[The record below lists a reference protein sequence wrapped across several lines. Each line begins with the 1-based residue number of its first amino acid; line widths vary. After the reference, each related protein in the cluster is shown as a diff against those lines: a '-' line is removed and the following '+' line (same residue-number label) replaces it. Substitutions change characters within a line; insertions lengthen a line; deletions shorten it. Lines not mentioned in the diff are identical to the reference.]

1 MGRDRLC
8 LVGDLFRAVAPLFL
22 STVVVLS
29 VGGCKPSEESKNMN
43 TKFQLP
49 TIDQWSSA
57 AKARVLFGHQSVGY
71 NILDGVNTLAKEQGV
86 TDFKIADISVAKDSG
101 AAAIVHFEVGRNTDP
116 RSKTDD
122 FLGRV
127 DATSGRRIDVAMMKF
142 CYVDVSDDTRI
153 DTLFKEYKE
162 MVARVRSMNPNMTI
176 AHITMPLVARQE
188 GFVVWLKTIA
198 KRVLGRPIRRV
209 ELNLKRAEFNSLL
222 KAEYENKDP
231 IFDLAT
237 IESTTPEGQRT
248 LESEAGVSFPVLF
261 NGYSEDGGHLN
272 AYGQRVV
279 AAEFIR
285 FLAKVHEGH
294 REPAAAGIR

>member
-8 LVGDLFRAVAPLFL
+8 LVGDLFRAAALLFL

-29 VGGCKPSEESKNMN
+29 VGGCKPSEESKSMN

-101 AAAIVHFEVGRNTDP
+101 AAVIVHFEVGRNTDP
-116 RSKTDD
+116 RSKIDD
-122 FLGRV
+122 FLGRI

-162 MVARVRSMNPNMTI
+162 MVARVRAVLRRRAPHLAGEAVEVANLSLNPATHRLTARGNPVTLGPTEFRLLHFLMTHPERVHSR
-176 AHITMPLVARQE
+176 AQLLDQE
-188 GFVVWLKTIA
+188 WGDHVFVT
-198 KRVLGRPIRRV
+198 
-209 ELNLKRAEFNSLL
+209 
-222 KAEYENKDP
+222 
-231 IFDLAT
+231 
-237 IESTTPEGQRT
+237 
-248 LESEAGVSFPVLF
+248 
-261 NGYSEDGGHLN
+261 
-272 AYGQRVV
+272 
-279 AAEFIR
+279 
-285 FLAKVHEGH
+285 
-294 REPAAAGIR
+294 